1 MFLSYEV
8 GQGVPGRP
16 LSITPEDT
24 SMTIRLALAMPVI
37 LALAVFL
44 APVWVPAFLWDS
56 FTDGGAQ

>member
-1 MFLSYEV
+1 MFLNYEV

-16 LSITPEDT
+16 LSITPEDI
-24 SMTIRLALAMPVI
+24 SMIRLAFALPVI

-56 FTDGGAQ
+56 LTEGGE